1 MVLLPKTS
9 HPTGGLSESSTAPV
23 LSSDIVDTFGG
34 KVHIEWNPEA
44 SVTPLGQLPFFIQFL
59 KLGGRF
65 DPWVNE
71 CPLTFNSNNA
81 PKKIDILGSLFL
93 SILSGHKRY
102 AHITTL
108 MSDTVNPTLLGMNKI
123 VSEDSARRAVK
134 KIEEEAGVIWLQHHL
149 QDCCKPLLK
158 TPWILDVDTTIKPL
172 YGHQEDAAKGYNPHK
187 PGRPSH
193 TYHTYMMANLRLIL
207 DVDVKAGD
215 QSHSTH
221 SLPGLLSLLNRLS
234 ADEKPELVRGDIGF
248 GTDTVMSDLEAM
260 NQSYLF
266 KLKKSKNVINLLYKH
281 HGIGGWTRVHPDWEA
296 KSDELA
302 LQGWKKKRQV
312 IIVRRQVCSDRI
324 VGIESSS
331 GEYKQLS
338 FIDGP
343 EDMKTYEYS
352 VLVTDRKDL
361 DLTTLFHHYR
371 DRADC
376 ENNFDELKNQW
387 GWGGY
392 TSKDVKSCRLMSRMV
407 GLIYNWWNL
416 YVRLAIPEQHHEAIT
431 SRPLLL
437 SGIGRQ
443 TKHSDKKTITITSM
457 HGKANK
463 LAKAYQRLSG
473 YFEELK
479 ENAPQLTL
487 GEQWQYL
494 LQKIIDYFEKKTG
507 LSDPPASLL
516 PTG

>member
-1 MVLLPKTS
+1 MI
-9 HPTGGLSESSTAPV
+9 
-23 LSSDIVDTFGG
+23 LSSKVPHPKGGKLQAAKRPALAACTVDTYDG
-34 KVHIEWNPEA
+34 KIHIEWDPDA
-44 SVTPLGQLPFFIQFL
+44 AVTPLGQLPFFIQFL

-71 CPLTFNSNNA
+71 CPLVFNSNNA
-81 PKKIDILGSLFL
+81 PQKIDVLGSLFL

-108 MSDTVNPTLLGMNKI
+108 MSDSVNPALLGMNKI

-134 KIEEEAGVIWLQHHL
+134 KIEENTGITWLQNHL
-149 QDCCKPLLK
+149 QDCCAPLLK

-172 YGHQEDAAKGYNPHK
+172 YGHQEDATKGYNPQK

-193 TYHTYMMANLRLIL
+193 TYHTYMMANLRLVL
-207 DVDVKAGD
+207 DVEVKAGD

-221 SLPGLLSLLNRLS
+221 SLPGLISLLNRLPT
-234 ADEKPELVRGDIGF
+234 DCKPEFVRGDIGF
-248 GTDTVMSDLEAM
+248 GTDTVMSDLEAI

-266 KLKKSKNVINLLYKH
+266 KLKKSKNVINLIYKH
-281 HGIGGWTRVHPDWEA
+281 HGVGEWTTVHPGWEA
-296 KSDELA
+296 KFDDLA
-302 LQGWKKKRQV
+302 LQGWKEKRRV
-312 IIVRRQVCSDRI
+312 VIVRRKLSSSTLL
-324 VGIESSS
+324 GIESTL
-331 GEYKQLS
+331 GEGKQLS

-343 EDMKTYEYS
+343 ENTKAYEYS

-361 DLTTLFHHYR
+361 DLPALFYHYR

-392 TSKDVKSCRLMSRMV
+392 TSRDVKSCRLMSRIIA
-407 GLIYNWWNL
+407 LIYNWWNL
-416 YVRLAIPEQHHEAIT
+416 YVRLALPDQHHEAIT

-437 SGIGRQ
+437 SSIGRQ

-457 HGKANK
+457 HGKATK
-463 LAKAYQRLSG
+463 LAAAYHRLSDI
-473 YFEELK
+473 FNTLK
-479 ENAPQLTL
+479 TIAPQLTSR
-487 GEQWQYL
+487 EYWVYL
-494 LQKIIDYFEKKTG
+494 MQKIIDCFVKKMAIP
-507 LSDPPASLL
+507 DPQSRVA
-516 PTG
+516 PTR

>member
-1 MVLLPKTS
+1 MVLPPKTT
-9 HPTGGLSESSTAPV
+9 HPTGGASDTTKSPV
-23 LSSDIVDTFGG
+23 LSSSIVDTFGG
-34 KVHIEWNPEA
+34 KIHIEWNPDA
-44 SVTPLGQLPFFIQFL
+44 AVTPLGQLPFFIQFL

-65 DPWVNE
+65 DPWVND
-71 CPLTFNSNNA
+71 CPLSFNSNNA
-81 PKKIDILGSLFL
+81 PQKVDVLGSLFL

-108 MSDTVNPTLLGMNKI
+108 MSDSVNPALLGMNKI

-134 KIEEEAGVIWLQHHL
+134 KIEEEAGIAWLQNHL
-149 QDCCKPLLK
+149 QDCCNPLLK

-172 YGHQEDAAKGYNPHK
+172 YGHQEEATKGYNPQK

-193 TYHTYMMANLRLIL
+193 TYHTYMMANLRLVL
-207 DVDVKAGD
+207 DVEVKAGD

-221 SLPGLLSLLNRLS
+221 SLPGLLSLLKRLPTDS
-234 ADEKPELVRGDIGF
+234 KPELVRGDIGF
-248 GTDTVMSDLEAM
+248 GTDTIMSDLEAI

-266 KLKKSKNVINLLYKH
+266 KLKKSKNVINLIFKH
-281 HGIGGWTRVHPDWEA
+281 HGVGEWERVHSGWEA

-302 LQGWKKKRQV
+302 LQGWKEKRQV
-312 IIVRRQVCSDRI
+312 IIVRRQLCSDSI
-324 VGIESSS
+324 VSIESSRDDN
-331 GEYKQLS
+331 KQLS

-343 EDMKTYEYS
+343 EDMKAYEYS

-361 DLTTLFHHYR
+361 DLSTVFHHYR

-392 TSKDVKSCRLMSRMV
+392 TSKDVKSCRLMSRMIS
-407 GLIYNWWNL
+407 LIYNWWNL
-416 YVRLAIPEQHHEAIT
+416 YVRLAMPEQHHEAIT

-457 HGKANK
+457 HGKAGK
-463 LAKAYQRLSG
+463 LAKAYHRLSRL
-473 YFEELK
+473 FNELK
-479 ENAPQLTL
+479 EIAPQLTL
-487 GEQWQYL
+487 DDCWHHL
-494 LQKIIDYFEKKTG
+494 LQKIVVYFEKKAG
-507 LSDPPASLL
+507 VSDPPYVFL

>member
-1 MVLLPKTS
+1 M
-9 HPTGGLSESSTAPV
+9 
-23 LSSDIVDTFGG
+23 
-34 KVHIEWNPEA
+34 
-44 SVTPLGQLPFFIQFL
+44 
-59 KLGGRF
+59 
-65 DPWVNE
+65 
-71 CPLTFNSNNA
+71 
-81 PKKIDILGSLFL
+81 
-93 SILSGHKRY
+93 
-102 AHITTL
+102 
-108 MSDTVNPTLLGMNKI
+108 
-123 VSEDSARRAVK
+123 
-134 KIEEEAGVIWLQHHL
+134 

-234 ADEKPELVRGDIGF
+234 ADEKPEFVRGDIGF
-248 GTDTVMSDLEAM
+248 GTDTVMSDLDAM

-266 KLKKSKNVINLLYKH
+266 KLKKSKNVINLIYKH
-281 HGIGGWTRVHPDWEA
+281 HGVGEWTRIHPGWEA
-296 KSDELA
+296 KSDKLA

-312 IIVRRQVCSDRI
+312 MIVRRQVCSDRI

-331 GEYKQLS
+331 GEHKQLS

-352 VLVTDRKDL
+352 VLITDRKEL

-371 DRADC
+371 HRADC

-392 TSKDVKSCRLMSRMV
+392 TSKDIKSCRLMSRMI

-443 TKHSDKKTITITSM
+443 TKHSNQKTITITSM
-457 HGKANK
+457 HGKASQ

-473 YFEELK
+473 YFEALK

-487 GEQWQYL
+487 RERWQYL
-494 LQKIIDYFEKKTG
+494 LQKNH
-507 LSDPPASLL
+507 
-516 PTG
+516 